1 MRRLL
6 PALLAPALALLGC
19 FTLARAAAATYN
31 DTVAGSQ
38 TAPGVDEGI
47 SLNLNATGDLPGM
60 LTLSLK
66 QEGGRVSGGSWTMT
80 VLPPDADASSDELG
94 KLAGSIDGGTLT
106 LDADGIVTAADS
118 VRLTVRS
125 GAGQYAGVSS
135 GSATLSLSAD
145 PRTPT
150 KLVGPLAFNF

>member
-6 PALLAPALALLGC
+6 PALFAPALALLAC

-38 TAPGVDEGI
+38 TASGVNEGI
-47 SLNLNATGDLPGM
+47 SLNPNATGDLPGI
-60 LTLSLK
+60 LILSLK
-66 QEGGRVSGGSWTMT
+66 HEGGRVSDVSGTLT
-80 VLPPDADASSDELG
+80 VLPPDADASSNERG
-94 KLAGSIDGGTLT
+94 KLAGSINGGTLT
-106 LDADGIVTAADS
+106 LDANGIVTSADS
-118 VRLTVRS
+118 VQLTVRS

-145 PRTPT
+145 ARSPT